1 MKFNLHRRN
10 VNEKSWNDTENFL
23 ATILCTQF
31 SRKKDQFAHN
41 IEQVHRGNYKNPNS
55 PIYAKFLSWKV
66 AQGVLKPTG
75 RVSAP
80 YSPVKSTL
88 KKCNIE
94 WTHYFWKKKRN
105 SKKISSEKQGRATL
119 CFREYWW
126 WKSQYRWKRLS
137 FWLWFLKSSLVVVIQ
152 MYSSPGLDVGG
163 LGGGQYFLGIYG
175 QFT

>member
-1 MKFNLHRRN
+1 MVWNLTFIDVMWMRR
-10 VNEKSWNDTENFL
+10 VGMTPKIFWQPFC
-23 ATILCTQF
+23 APRF

-41 IEQVHRGNYKNPNS
+41 IERVHRGNYKNPNS

-94 WTHYFWKKKRN
+94 WTHYFWKKKGIQRRSVQKN
-105 SKKISSEKQGRATL
+105 REELHYVSGSIDGEKANID
-119 CFREYWW
+119 E
-126 WKSQYRWKRLS
+126 K
-137 FWLWFLKSSLVVVIQ
+137 
-152 MYSSPGLDVGG
+152 D
-163 LGGGQYFLGIYG
+163 
-175 QFT
+175 

>member
-94 WTHYFWKKKRN
+94 WTHYFWKKKGIQRRSVQKN
-105 SKKISSEKQGRATL
+105 REELHYVSGSIDGEKANID
-119 CFREYWW
+119 E
-126 WKSQYRWKRLS
+126 K
-137 FWLWFLKSSLVVVIQ
+137 
-152 MYSSPGLDVGG
+152 D
-163 LGGGQYFLGIYG
+163 
-175 QFT
+175 

>member
-41 IEQVHRGNYKNPNS
+41 IERVHRENYKNPNS

-94 WTHYFWKKKRN
+94 WTHYFWKKKGIQRRSVQKN
-105 SKKISSEKQGRATL
+105 REELHYVSGSIDGEKANID
-119 CFREYWW
+119 E
-126 WKSQYRWKRLS
+126 K
-137 FWLWFLKSSLVVVIQ
+137 
-152 MYSSPGLDVGG
+152 D
-163 LGGGQYFLGIYG
+163 
-175 QFT
+175 